1 MEIRN
6 LKTFSTIAK
15 VGSFTRAADILGY
28 AQSTITTQIKVL
40 EVQLNTKL
48 FDRLGRNIFLT
59 SDGEKLLKY
68 AEQILKLSSE
78 AEDVVGGSEITKGTL
93 TIGAVE
99 SLCVIR
105 LPGIL
110 KKYHELYPKVDII
123 IKLATDSNLR
133 SYLKNNTID
142 VAIFLGKEVYDEDLI
157 SKTKFYE
164 PMIVLSSPSHPISK
178 LKSITADNLSSES
191 LILNEKGCS
200 YCTMFEAML
209 NKAGVYP
216 KSILEVGSI
225 QAIKQFTMSNLGIT
239 FLPRMAVEKE
249 LQEGQ
254 LAELNWHGPD
264 INVMSQVMYHKD
276 RWISPAMKAF
286 LDLIHGLQDEK
297 LN

>member
-1 MEIRN
+1 LELRN
-6 LKTFSTIAK
+6 LKTFVTIAK
-15 VGSFTRAADILGY
+15 GGSFTKAADILGY

-40 EVQLNTKL
+40 ESQLNTKL

-78 AEDVVGGSEITKGTL
+78 AENVVGGTEITKGTL

-142 VAIFLGKEVYDEDLI
+142 VAIFLGKEVYDEELI

-164 PMIVLSSPSHPISK
+164 PMVVLSSPSHIISK

-200 YCTMFEAML
+200 YCTMFESML

-225 QAIKQFTMSNLGIT
+225 QAIKQFTINNLGIT

-249 LQEGQ
+249 LKDGQ
-254 LAELNWHGPD
+254 LVELNWHGPD
-264 INVMSQVMYHKD
+264 LNVMSQVMYHKD

>member
-1 MEIRN
+1 MELRN
-6 LKTFSTIAK
+6 LKTFVTIAK
-15 VGSFTRAADILGY
+15 GGSFTKAADILGY

-40 EVQLNTKL
+40 ESQLNTKL

-78 AEDVVGGSEITKGTL
+78 AENVVGMSEITKGTL

-142 VAIFLGKEVYDEDLI
+142 VAIFLGKEVYDEELI

-164 PMIVLSSPSHPISK
+164 PMVVLSSPSHIISK

-191 LILNEKGCS
+191 FILNEKGCS
-200 YCTMFEAML
+200 YCTMFESML

-225 QAIKQFTMSNLGIT
+225 QAIKQFTINNLGIT

-249 LQEGQ
+249 LKDGQ
-254 LAELNWHGPD
+254 LVELNWHGPD
-264 INVMSQVMYHKD
+264 LNVMSQVMYHKD

>member
-1 MEIRN
+1 MELRN
-6 LKTFSTIAK
+6 LKTFVTIAK
-15 VGSFTRAADILGY
+15 GGSFTKAADILGY

-40 EVQLNTKL
+40 ESQLNTKL

-78 AEDVVGGSEITKGTL
+78 AENVVGGTEITKGTL

-142 VAIFLGKEVYDEDLI
+142 VAIFLGKEVYDEELI

-164 PMIVLSSPSHPISK
+164 PMVVLSSPSHIISK

-200 YCTMFEAML
+200 YCTMFESML

-225 QAIKQFTMSNLGIT
+225 QAIKQFTINNLGIT

-249 LQEGQ
+249 LKDGQ
-254 LAELNWHGPD
+254 LVELNWHGPD
-264 INVMSQVMYHKD
+264 LNVMSQVMYHKD

>member
-1 MEIRN
+1 LELRN
-6 LKTFSTIAK
+6 LKTFVTIAK
-15 VGSFTRAADILGY
+15 GGSFTKAADILGY

-40 EVQLNTKL
+40 ESQLNTKL

-78 AEDVVGGSEITKGTL
+78 AENVVGMSEITKGTL

-142 VAIFLGKEVYDEDLI
+142 VAIFLGKEVYDEELI

-164 PMIVLSSPSHPISK
+164 PMVVLSSPSHIISK

-191 LILNEKGCS
+191 FILNEKGCS
-200 YCTMFEAML
+200 YCTMFESML

-225 QAIKQFTMSNLGIT
+225 QAIKQFTINNLGIT

-249 LQEGQ
+249 LKDGQ
-254 LAELNWHGPD
+254 LVELNWHGPD
-264 INVMSQVMYHKD
+264 LNVMSQVMYHKD

>member
-1 MEIRN
+1 MELRN
-6 LKTFSTIAK
+6 LKTFITIAK
-15 VGSFTRAADILGY
+15 VGSFTKAADILGY

-78 AEDVVGGSEITKGTL
+78 AEDVVGRSEITKGTL

-142 VAIFLGKEVYDEDLI
+142 VAIFLGKEVYDDDLI

-209 NKAGVYP
+209 NKEGVYP

-254 LAELNWHGPD
+254 LVELNWHGPD
-264 INVMSQVMYHKD
+264 LNVMSQVMYHKD